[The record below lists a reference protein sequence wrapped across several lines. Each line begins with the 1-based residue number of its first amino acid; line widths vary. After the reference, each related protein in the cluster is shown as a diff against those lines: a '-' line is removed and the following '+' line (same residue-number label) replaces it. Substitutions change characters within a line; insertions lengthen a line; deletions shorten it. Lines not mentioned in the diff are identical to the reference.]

1 MWLVTCIRWHT
12 NAKYIHLNYIVSPYS
27 LPATTGSPLIS
38 IACLSFLH
46 VLSSSLAIQCL
57 RTDVRR
63 LLKLTEPVYFNHYL
77 IQQEYCLLFHR
88 LYSGGLHQG
97 IKNNFNYI
105 HTQIMIFIIDLTIK
119 AEEKTLRLWP
129 RSLQNHVLYFPGDSP
144 LCFYFSAL
152 TRHQFR
158 LRSAAA

>member
-1 MWLVTCIRWHT
+1 MDTTTSKSCDVDLFFC
-12 NAKYIHLNYIVSPYS
+12 SP
-27 LPATTGSPLIS
+27 PIPLALCVCS
-38 IACLSFLH
+38 
-46 VLSSSLAIQCL
+46 
-57 RTDVRR
+57 DDR

-119 AEEKTLRLWP
+119 AEEKTLRL
-129 RSLQNHVLYFPGDSP
+129 
-144 LCFYFSAL
+144 
-152 TRHQFR
+152 
-158 LRSAAA
+158 